1 MFKAVLKKI
10 YFTLFYFC
18 FTIKCHFVFEEEYH
32 KGQLRYLSA
41 HDYKVWKKSFSDM
54 FRDHYRA
61 NYGIKKYILIEQF
74 AKAKIEVI
82 KKTVLKNNQV
92 PAVVLCVKN
101 DRRRI
106 EMLVKHYRALGVEK
120 FIFLD
125 NGSTDGTLEWMMEQ
139 EDIDLFITKDQ
150 YSSFVKE
157 AWINRLV
164 SYYGFDHWY
173 ILTDSDEL
181 VTYINMEK
189 YPLAEV
195 IKYAEKNKIE
205 RIEGLTLDMYSEK
218 ALFKGGING
227 EDIEKT
233 YCWMDSDSY
242 TTESRKV
249 CGVDT
254 VAMIGGPRD
263 RIMNVTPSLMKY
275 PLVWFS
281 EGTVSADAHFQYPY
295 RGMNAAPCYFGIL
308 HYKFLPEDQKEYLR
322 RAEPDAGF
330 SAGVVKD
337 GYYKKYMEIGIKA
350 DASFM
355 YSNSIRYEDSSSLKR
370 ISLIQPIDFN

>member
-1 MFKAVLKKI
+1 MINALCKKA
-10 YFTLFYFC
+10 YFTLFYIW
-18 FTIKCHFVFEEEYH
+18 FTVKCHFIFEHEYH
-32 KGQLRYLSA
+32 KGQLSYLSQ
-41 HDYKVWKKSFSDM
+41 HDYQVWKKSFRKM

-74 AKAKIEVI
+74 AKAKIEII
-82 KKTVLKNNQV
+82 KKTKFRNNNV
-92 PAVVLCVKN
+92 PAVVLCVRN

-106 EMLVKHYRALGVEK
+106 EMLVRHYRSIGVEK

-125 NGSTDGTLEWMMEQ
+125 NGSTDGTLEWMQEQ
-139 EDIDLFITKDQ
+139 EDIDLFTTKDQ

-181 VTYINMEK
+181 VTYINMEQHS
-189 YPLAEV
+189 LEDV
-195 IKYAEKNKIE
+195 IRYAVKNKIE
-205 RIEGLTLDMYSEK
+205 RIEGLTLDMYSDK
-218 ALFKGGING
+218 GLFEGGIQ
-227 EDIEKT
+227 EADIEKV

-242 TTESRKV
+242 TTEKRKV
-249 CGVDT
+249 CGIDT
-254 VAMIGGPRD
+254 VAMVGGPRS
-263 RIMNVTPSLMKY
+263 RSMNVTPSLMKY

-281 EGTVSADAHFQYPY
+281 EGTISADAHFQYPY
-295 RGMNAAPCYFGIL
+295 IKMNSAPCYFGIR

-322 RAEPDAGF
+322 RAEPGAGF
-330 SAGVVKD
+330 SAGVVKG
-337 GYYKKYMEIGIKA
+337 GYYKKYMEIGMKE

-355 YSNSIRYEDSSSLKR
+355 YPNSIQYEDSSSLSK
-370 ISLIQPIDFN
+370 IALIQPIAFD